1 MSSKKWLHVS
11 YKITTLPNQN
21 ISPIGPISL
30 IKNGRITNEI
40 CSKSPIAMKL
50 TRFSSSICQFSRKK
64 CFIGGVLKSF
74 CDFKHIILKS
84 PITLKLQGMCYMHG
98 CSGSTNPYIFEK
110 SLFAP
115 ADLEA
120 LSIFGTC

>member
-1 MSSKKWLHVS
+1 MVAL
-11 YKITTLPNQN
+11 
-21 ISPIGPISL
+21 L
-30 IKNGRITNEI
+30 IYEI
-40 CSKSPIAMKL
+40 CSKSTDRDEIDSIFKL
-50 TRFSSSICQFSRKK
+50 DLLVFRKK
-64 CFIGGVLKSF
+64 CFIGGVRKSF
-74 CDFKHIILKS
+74 CDFKLIILKS

-98 CSGSTNPYIFEK
+98 CSRSTNPYIFEK